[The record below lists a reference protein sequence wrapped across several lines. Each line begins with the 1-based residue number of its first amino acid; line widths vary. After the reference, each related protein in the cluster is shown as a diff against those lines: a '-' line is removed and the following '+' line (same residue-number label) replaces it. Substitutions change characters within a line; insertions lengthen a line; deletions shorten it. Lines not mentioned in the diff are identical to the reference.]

1 VSSLADL
8 HDPQAIVFDL
18 DGTLVDTVGTR
29 IEAWLATFAE
39 MDIPADR
46 RDVAALIGSDGKR
59 LAREIAAR
67 AGQTLNE
74 ARQELIDRRAGE
86 VFDTLNRS
94 PRPVAGA
101 RALLLA
107 LERSELQWAIATSS
121 RREQMVTSVAAL
133 DLPAKPLI
141 VDGSHVE
148 HAKPAPDLL
157 LQTAQR
163 LNRAPAEC
171 WYAGDAT
178 WDMLAGSAAGMI
190 GIGLAYGAAS
200 PADLEAAGARA
211 TTTFEELR
219 ADLLRRGL
227 LATD

>member
-1 VSSLADL
+1 VSRLADL
-8 HDPQAIVFDL
+8 DDPRAIVFDL

-29 IEAWLATFAE
+29 IEAWLTTFAE
-39 MDIPADR
+39 MGIPAEHQP
-46 RDVAALIGSDGKR
+46 VAALIGSDGKR
-59 LAREIAAR
+59 LAREIAAQ
-67 AGQTLNE
+67 AGRMIDA
-74 ARQELIDRRAGE
+74 ARQEAIDHRAGE
-86 VFDTLNRS
+86 IFDALNRS

-121 RREQMVTSVAAL
+121 RSEQVETSVAAL
-133 DLPAKPLI
+133 DLPVRPLI

-178 WDMLAGSAAGMI
+178 WDMLAGNAAGMI

-219 ADLLRRGL
+219 ADLLRRRL
-227 LATD
+227 LPTG

>member
-1 VSSLADL
+1 MSRLADL
-8 HDPQAIVFDL
+8 DDPRAIVFDL

-29 IEAWLATFAE
+29 IEAWLTTFAE
-39 MDIPADR
+39 MGIPAEHQP
-46 RDVAALIGSDGKR
+46 VAALIGSDGKR
-59 LAREIAAR
+59 LAREIAAQ
-67 AGQTLNE
+67 AGRTIDA
-74 ARQELIDRRAGE
+74 ARQEAIDHRAGE
-86 VFDTLNRS
+86 IFDALNRS

-121 RREQMVTSVAAL
+121 RSEQVATSVAAL
-133 DLPAKPLI
+133 DLPVRPLI

-219 ADLLRRGL
+219 ADLLRRL
-227 LATD
+227 LLPTD

>member
-1 VSSLADL
+1 VSRLADL
-8 HDPQAIVFDL
+8 DDPRAIVFDL

-29 IEAWLATFAE
+29 IEAWLTTFAE
-39 MDIPADR
+39 MGIPAEHQP
-46 RDVAALIGSDGKR
+46 VAALIGSDGKR
-59 LAREIAAR
+59 LAREIAAQ
-67 AGQTLNE
+67 AGRTIDA
-74 ARQELIDRRAGE
+74 ARQE
-86 VFDTLNRS
+86 
-94 PRPVAGA
+94 VAGA

-121 RREQMVTSVAAL
+121 RSEQVATSVAAL
-133 DLPAKPLI
+133 DLPVRPLI

-219 ADLLRRGL
+219 ADLLRRL
-227 LATD
+227 LLPTD

>member
-1 VSSLADL
+1 VSRLADL
-8 HDPQAIVFDL
+8 DDPRAIVFDL

-29 IEAWLATFAE
+29 IEAWLTTFAE
-39 MDIPADR
+39 MGIPAEHQP
-46 RDVAALIGSDGKR
+46 VAALIGSDGKR
-59 LAREIAAR
+59 LAREIAAQ
-67 AGQTLNE
+67 AGRTIDA
-74 ARQELIDRRAGE
+74 ARQEAIDHRAGE
-86 VFDTLNRS
+86 IFDALNRS

-121 RREQMVTSVAAL
+121 RSEQVATSVAAL
-133 DLPAKPLI
+133 DLPVRPLI

-219 ADLLRRGL
+219 ADLLRRL
-227 LATD
+227 LLPTD

>member
-1 VSSLADL
+1 MSRLADL
-8 HDPQAIVFDL
+8 DDPRAIVFDL

-29 IEAWLATFAE
+29 IEAWLTTFAE
-39 MDIPADR
+39 MGIPAEHQP
-46 RDVAALIGSDGKR
+46 VAALIGSDGKR
-59 LAREIAAR
+59 LAREIAAQ
-67 AGQTLNE
+67 AGRMIDA
-74 ARQELIDRRAGE
+74 ARQEAIDHRAGE
-86 VFDTLNRS
+86 IFDALNRS

-121 RREQMVTSVAAL
+121 RSEQVETSVAAL
-133 DLPAKPLI
+133 DLPVRPLI

-178 WDMLAGSAAGMI
+178 WDMLAGNAAGMI

-219 ADLLRRGL
+219 ADLLRRRL
-227 LATD
+227 LPTG